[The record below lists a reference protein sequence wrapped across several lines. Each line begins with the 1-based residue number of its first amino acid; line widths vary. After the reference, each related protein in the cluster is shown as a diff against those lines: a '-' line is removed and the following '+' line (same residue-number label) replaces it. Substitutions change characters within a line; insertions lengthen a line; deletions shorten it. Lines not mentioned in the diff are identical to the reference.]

1 MKLRSVIL
9 STIVVVLIM
18 AGIIT
23 GLSVTKQLDNER
35 ICTQLQIIVTDSAER
50 QFVDKAELIRLLRTG
65 GQYPVGKRLN
75 SLSMDSIENIITAH
89 PMVRKA
95 ECYPTA
101 QNHIHVVL
109 HQRVPLL
116 KVVTESGNYF
126 IDTDR
131 LPMPVRESVRTNVLI
146 VSGHVGERMAREEI
160 ADFAEWLRRNKYWR
174 EHIRTMRIVDNKH
187 IYLSQQQG
195 EPVILLGELSG
206 YERKLRKLRTFM
218 EKGIN
223 ALPDKPTYKELD
235 IRFKDQ
241 VIGR

>member
-35 ICTQLQIIVTDSAER
+35 VCTQLQIIVTDSAER

-75 SLSMDSIENIITAH
+75 TLSMDSIENIITAH

-146 VSGHVGERMAREEI
+146 VSGHVGERANSAATSVSCANCARS
-160 ADFAEWLRRNKYWR
+160 WR
-174 EHIRTMRIVDNKH
+174 EASTPCPTNRRTKNWTSDSKIK
-187 IYLSQQQG
+187 
-195 EPVILLGELSG
+195 
-206 YERKLRKLRTFM
+206 
-218 EKGIN
+218 
-223 ALPDKPTYKELD
+223 
-235 IRFKDQ
+235 
-241 VIGR
+241 